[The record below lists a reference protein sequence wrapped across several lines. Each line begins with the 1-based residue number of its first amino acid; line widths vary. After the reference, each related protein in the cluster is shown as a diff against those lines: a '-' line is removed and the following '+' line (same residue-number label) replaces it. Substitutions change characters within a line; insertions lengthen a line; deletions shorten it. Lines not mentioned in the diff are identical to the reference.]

1 MNKPTPEKMKT
12 LVALLFARAQDSVD
26 ESYVDRCQDAQDDT
40 RYEAEKLLEGAGF
53 TSELMDDDAWDGLV
67 SELADSIRF
76 VPEHYE
82 LAERTS
88 SK

>member
-1 MNKPTPEKMKT
+1 MNKPTPEKMKELT
-12 LVALLFARAQDSVD
+12 SLLLSRAQDSVD

-53 TSELMDDDAWDGLV
+53 TSEMMDDDAWDGLV

>member
-1 MNKPTPEKMKT
+1 MNKPTPEKMKELT
-12 LVALLFARAQDSVD
+12 SLLLSRAQDSVD

-40 RYEAEKLLEGAGF
+40 RYEAEKLLVGAGF
-53 TSELMDDDAWDGLV
+53 ASEPMDDDAWDGLV

-82 LAERTS
+82 LAEHTS